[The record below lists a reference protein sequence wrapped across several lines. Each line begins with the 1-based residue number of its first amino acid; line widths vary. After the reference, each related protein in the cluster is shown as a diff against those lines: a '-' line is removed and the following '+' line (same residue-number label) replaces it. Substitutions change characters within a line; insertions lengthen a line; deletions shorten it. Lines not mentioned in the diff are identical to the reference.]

1 MRHAYADLFSRPRA
15 TLAAWMTLLATL
27 ALIPAVN
34 AQLASPISSVPGGKI
49 IPGEVV
55 WADLVTTDVDSAT
68 AFYTRVF
75 GWQARPGDD
84 PGYVELASN
93 GQVIAAVA
101 RYDDDD
107 TASGSA
113 RWLVSI
119 SVADV
124 DESVRQVERQGGS
137 TLQAPEE
144 FPDRG
149 RFAVVA
155 DAQGA
160 VFMLLRASSGDPSD
174 TEVATGSWSWA
185 ELWTRDARSAAR
197 FYEGAIGYR
206 AMHSRDDS
214 GPRPFVLTTEGRP
227 RATIVEIPWQDV
239 EPNWIPYVPVADA
252 RDTLRLAKAA
262 GGSVLLTSD
271 DVENDEGSFAAVI
284 ADPTGGVFAIQQA
297 GGAR

>member
-1 MRHAYADLFSRPRA
+1 LTLFA
-15 TLAAWMTLLATL
+15 TLATM
-27 ALIPAVN
+27 PAAN
-34 AQLASPISSVPGGKI
+34 AQLASPITSAPGSKI

-55 WADLVTTDVDSAT
+55 WADLVTTDVDAAT
-68 AFYTRVF
+68 AFYTQVF

-93 GQVIAAVA
+93 GQVFSAVA

-107 TASGSA
+107 AAAGSA

-124 DESVRQVERQGGS
+124 DESVRQVEREGGS

-155 DAQGA
+155 DSQGA
-160 VFMLLRASSGDPSD
+160 VFILLRASGGDPPD
-174 TEVATGSWSWA
+174 TDLLTGSWGWA
-185 ELWTRDARSAAR
+185 ELWTQDVKSAAR
-197 FYEGAIGYR
+197 FYENAMGYR
-206 AMHSRDDS
+206 AMRTPNDS
-214 GPRPFVLTTEGRP
+214 GPQPVVLTTKNRP
-227 RATIVEIPWQDV
+227 RATIVGIPWEDV
-239 EPNWIPYVPVADA
+239 EPNWIPYVPVGDA
-252 RDTLRLAKAA
+252 RETLHRAKAA

-271 DVENDEGSFAAVI
+271 DVEDDEGSFAAVI

>member
-1 MRHAYADLFSRPRA
+1 MRHSYTVPFFRARA
-15 TLAAWMTLLATL
+15 TLAAWLTLLATL
-27 ALIPAVN
+27 TLIPAAD
-34 AQLASPISSVPGGKI
+34 AQLASPISSVPGSSI

-68 AFYTRVF
+68 AFYARVF

-93 GQVIAAVA
+93 GKVIAAVA
-101 RYDDDD
+101 RYEDAD
-107 TASGSA
+107 AAAGSA

-119 SVADV
+119 SVTDV
-124 DESVRQVERQGGS
+124 DESVRRVERQGGS

-155 DAQGA
+155 DSQGA
-160 VFMLLRASSGDPSD
+160 VFMLLRASGGDPPD
-174 TEVATGSWSWA
+174 TDVATGSWSWA
-185 ELWTRDARSAAR
+185 ELWTRDAKSAAR
-197 FYEGAIGYR
+197 FYENAIGYR
-206 AMHSRDDS
+206 ALHDPEDS
-214 GPRPFVLTTEGRP
+214 GPQPVVLTTEGRP

-252 RDTLRLAKAA
+252 RDTLRRAKAA